1 MSGENPKYLSAYT
14 GVQIDKAYRTVSNI
28 QPSGNGKLV
37 MINTNGEL
45 IASPFSSG
53 DVASKPINW
62 DTATLYNFIQYDG
75 AGGTRVSEYN
85 ANSFMRSVIAA
96 TNNNIPSFYK
106 QGNIIYLQ
114 DSGIS
119 TFSIQNAFSNIESL
133 SNNEI
138 VSGNVNLVA
147 PESLI
152 LNKKGGGTIN
162 IDLTQLVNLVQ
173 RDITDVISQVQ
184 VDNPSKVPSSALM
197 YSVNSRVVALET
209 QLSEALQEIISLKQR
224 VSAVEGNYVTAMTDE
239 HTEVEV
245 SGNTIKFISD
255 VATSGNEISFTQSS
269 THLDGNDIL
278 L

>member
-14 GVQIDKAYRTVSNI
+14 GVQIDKAYRIVSNI

-45 IASPFSSG
+45 IASPFSLEE
-53 DVASKPINW
+53 VASKPINW
-62 DTATLYNFIQYDG
+62 DTATLQNFIQYDG
-75 AGGTRVSEYN
+75 AGVTRVSEYN

-119 TFSIQNAFSNIESL
+119 TFSIQSAFSSIESL

-173 RDITDVISQVQ
+173 RDITDIISQVQ

-209 QLSEALQEIISLKQR
+209 QLAEALQEISSLKQR
-224 VSAVEGNYVTAMTDE
+224 VSAIEGNYVTAMTDE

>member
-45 IASPFSSG
+45 IASPFSLEE
-53 DVASKPINW
+53 VASKPINW
-62 DTATLYNFIQYDG
+62 DTATLQNFIQYDG
-75 AGGTRVSEYN
+75 AGVTRVSEYN

-119 TFSIQNAFSNIESL
+119 TFSIQNAFSSIESL

-152 LNKKGGGTIN
+152 LNKKGGGTIS

-173 RDITDVISQVQ
+173 RDITDIISQVQ

-197 YSVNSRVVALET
+197 FSVNSRVVTLET
-209 QLSEALQEIISLKQR
+209 QLAEALQEISSLKQR
-224 VSAVEGNYVTAMTDE
+224 VSVIEGNYVTAITDE

-245 SGNTIKFISD
+245 SGNSIKFISD

>member
-14 GVQIDKAYRTVSNI
+14 GAQIDKAYRIVSNI

-45 IASPFSSG
+45 IASPFSLEE
-53 DVASKPINW
+53 VASKPINW
-62 DTATLYNFIQYDG
+62 DTATLQNFIQYDG
-75 AGGTRVSEYN
+75 AGVTRVSEYN

-119 TFSIQNAFSNIESL
+119 TFSIQNAFSSIESL

-224 VSAVEGNYVTAMTDE
+224 VSAIEENYVTAMTDE

-245 SGNTIKFISD
+245 SGNSIKFISD
-255 VATSGNEISFTQSS
+255 VTTSGNEISFTQSS